1 MDNNYTKEFKI
12 KDIVWAKAKG
22 NPWWPGIIKNISFYN
37 IEKDNQI
44 IKEKVYKIDFIG
56 EKSHVT
62 LTKEYIELFI
72 DNYKEHLSTKNQ
84 SLIKSIKLAKDLY
97 NKRCSQKNNNIY
109 SEENSNGNIIEKKEY
124 KNKDKIYLNNK
135 RKKSDNCDT
144 NSNYEQSMCDME
156 SGSERNYKDYKNYM
170 EHKNKKKIRKNNL
183 IQNNNNDSKLLF
195 KEKNNKD
202 NNIKINININL
213 TNNNNST
220 FNIFGI
226 PQINSLK
233 NNNNINHNINKDTLN
248 IINNKIIQDCEEE
261 NESRENELIKSNIFL
276 KNKSIK
282 HNKIINDFN
291 NKNEEKIINE
301 NMETIKNIN
310 IIDEEINKLNQ
321 ILQLPHQNNILQE
334 LNTFYNIMK
343 NNILDNQYQINYIKN
358 KYIISKIL
366 NLTFHQNNDI
376 KQISLNIISFLKEY
390 IINDLFLFKEDEKN
404 NLKEEI
410 NILSN
415 NNQDKDIKEDICN
428 ENKIGQEIH
437 QLIDFLKSIQNQ
449 TDKSDNNILEEN
461 FNNLNDEINEELY
474 NLINNLKN
482 NNKGKDCEFNN
493 KSEKFYKDIYNKKN
507 NGLTLINSL
516 KRKKICINLFNLIGK
531 IIPESNKE
539 TIKKIIIYYEYKIRT
554 EDPILGKKYYY
565 IINNLFKKIKSLL

>member
-1 MDNNYTKEFKI
+1 M
-12 KDIVWAKAKG
+12 
-22 NPWWPGIIKNISFYN
+22 
-37 IEKDNQI
+37 
-44 IKEKVYKIDFIG
+44 
-56 EKSHVT
+56 
-62 LTKEYIELFI
+62 
-72 DNYKEHLSTKNQ
+72 
-84 SLIKSIKLAKDLY
+84 
-97 NKRCSQKNNNIY
+97 
-109 SEENSNGNIIEKKEY
+109 
-124 KNKDKIYLNNK
+124 
-135 RKKSDNCDT
+135 
-144 NSNYEQSMCDME
+144 
-156 SGSERNYKDYKNYM
+156 
-170 EHKNKKKIRKNNL
+170 

-248 IINNKIIQDCEEE
+248 IINNKVIQDCEEE

-276 KNKSIK
+276 KNKNIK

-310 IIDEEINKLNQ
+310 IIDEEINKINQ

-343 NNILDNQYQINYIKN
+343 NNIMDNQYQINYIKN
-358 KYIISKIL
+358 KHIISKIL

-449 TDKSDNNILEEN
+449 TDKIDNNNLEEN

-482 NNKGKDCEFNN
+482 NNKEKDCEFNN

-531 IIPESNKE
+531 ILPESNKE

-554 EDPILGKKYYY
+554 EDPVLGKKYYY

>member
-1 MDNNYTKEFKI
+1 M
-12 KDIVWAKAKG
+12 
-22 NPWWPGIIKNISFYN
+22 
-37 IEKDNQI
+37 
-44 IKEKVYKIDFIG
+44 
-56 EKSHVT
+56 
-62 LTKEYIELFI
+62 
-72 DNYKEHLSTKNQ
+72 
-84 SLIKSIKLAKDLY
+84 
-97 NKRCSQKNNNIY
+97 
-109 SEENSNGNIIEKKEY
+109 
-124 KNKDKIYLNNK
+124 
-135 RKKSDNCDT
+135 
-144 NSNYEQSMCDME
+144 
-156 SGSERNYKDYKNYM
+156 
-170 EHKNKKKIRKNNL
+170 

-248 IINNKIIQDCEEE
+248 IINNKVIQDCEEE

-276 KNKSIK
+276 KNKNIK

-310 IIDEEINKLNQ
+310 IIDEEINKINQ

-343 NNILDNQYQINYIKN
+343 NNIMDNQYQINYIKN
-358 KYIISKIL
+358 KHIISKLL

-449 TDKSDNNILEEN
+449 TDKIDNNNLEEN

-482 NNKGKDCEFNN
+482 NNKEKDCEFNN

-516 KRKKICINLFNLIGK
+516 KRKKICINLFKLIGK
-531 IIPESNKE
+531 ILPESNKE

-554 EDPILGKKYYY
+554 EDPVLGKKYYY

>member
-1 MDNNYTKEFKI
+1 MDNNNTKEFKI

-37 IEKDNQI
+37 IEKDNQMV
-44 IKEKVYKIDFIG
+44 KEKIYKIDFIG

-109 SEENSNGNIIEKKEY
+109 SEENSNGNIIEIKEY

-144 NSNYEQSMCDME
+144 NCNYEQFMCDIE

-170 EHKNKKKIRKNNL
+170 EHKNKKKIRKNNM

-195 KEKNNKD
+195 KEKNN

-248 IINNKIIQDCEEE
+248 IINNKVIQDCEEE

-276 KNKSIK
+276 KNKNIK

-310 IIDEEINKLNQ
+310 IIDEEINKINQ

-334 LNTFYNIMK
+334 LNTFYNIIFFKLLMHYY
-343 NNILDNQYQINYIKN
+343 NYHINC
-358 KYIISKIL
+358 S
-366 NLTFHQNNDI
+366 D
-376 KQISLNIISFLKEY
+376 
-390 IINDLFLFKEDEKN
+390 N
-404 NLKEEI
+404 NLKCLKI
-410 NILSN
+410 NI
-415 NNQDKDIKEDICN
+415 
-428 ENKIGQEIH
+428 
-437 QLIDFLKSIQNQ
+437 FLW
-449 TDKSDNNILEEN
+449 
-461 FNNLNDEINEELY
+461 
-474 NLINNLKN
+474 
-482 NNKGKDCEFNN
+482 
-493 KSEKFYKDIYNKKN
+493 
-507 NGLTLINSL
+507 
-516 KRKKICINLFNLIGK
+516 
-531 IIPESNKE
+531 
-539 TIKKIIIYYEYKIRT
+539 
-554 EDPILGKKYYY
+554 
-565 IINNLFKKIKSLL
+565 